1 MDRAAGRL
9 TRLCAACLRGRHATV
24 HDAQHRRRRQS
35 ESHRPSPLWQE
46 LLTYADRHFL
56 LGYGYEGFW
65 TTATIDDVS
74 NHQHWQIDS
83 AHSSYIESLL
93 TLGIVGVTLHTLAL
107 LAGLIEG
114 IRLYRRTRRLL
125 FLLAAALCA
134 VYLLGGTLEA
144 ILLIK
149 PSPISFYVA
158 LLLALLCLPTSAKR
172 LALS

>member
-1 MDRAAGRL
+1 MTVLLAASLGCAL
-9 TRLCAACLRGRHATV
+9 LASGVGTRLYTTLNREGEGNQNLTGRA
-24 HDAQHRRRRQS
+24 
-35 ESHRPSPLWQE
+35 PLWQE

-93 TLGIVGVTLHTLAL
+93 TLGIIGVTLHTLAL
-107 LAGLIEG
+107 LAGLAEG

-134 VYLLGGTLEA
+134 VYLLGGTFEA
-144 ILLIK
+144 ILLFK

-172 LALS
+172 LAL